1 MIQKH
6 LRGYIIRNKV
16 AKQKE
21 LKEYLDNKLD
31 FDDDENVGQGLKL
44 SDLSISPRT
53 NFKMQNLKRNH
64 KRLDVNTIS
73 ELEYNPAESKLDN
86 SQSILNDFFTKN
98 GGKNNK
104 REDTSNL
111 LYIENTCKNYEN
123 EDDRD
128 LNKNQMKMNLQGSPF
143 TRILPEDEI
152 SVISSRIE
160 TNRKG
165 AHNITLDLLNST
177 RKNKLKDESLRIVE
191 SIKKNRDNKVMIMNK
206 RHKPEFHCK
215 NPIIENEE
223 EYDVKN
229 TASYNFKKYM
239 EANENPNN
247 WRKSLTYLKKS
258 QSEKKM
264 KSIGKHKDSL
274 DVVMKTHTINAQKE
288 LLASKKDSK
297 KRPGSAG
304 LKLNK
309 PLDIAKMNASLK
321 LLKKKTGIKSQASS
335 SPGKASSQNN
345 VETGRGPFVMSKIC
359 EHNLDASKFK
369 RPNGKASLTKKK
381 EKSMNKTARE
391 SGSSSKLL
399 SSPKNTRDLPPESPS
414 SISRMRR
421 VFGSEKTIRQQLQRA
436 DSNSAISNH
445 HKTKSRIAPNDISEL
460 EDSVFER
467 SAFDDYIK
475 KKFQDMSIK
484 LPNFKSI
491 ETILIKKADDERKKL
506 DRMLK

>member
-6 LRGYIIRNKV
+6 LRGYLIRIKV
-16 AKQKE
+16 TKQKE

-31 FDDDENVGQGLKL
+31 FDDNEKVGQGLKL
-44 SDLSISPRT
+44 SDLSISPRS
-53 NFKMQNLKRNH
+53 NFKMQNFKRNH
-64 KRLDVNTIS
+64 KRIDVNTIS

-86 SQSILNDFFTKN
+86 SQSYLY
-98 GGKNNK
+98 NK
-104 REDTSNL
+104 
-111 LYIENTCKNYEN
+111 NTCKNYRN

-128 LNKNQMKMNLQGSPF
+128 LNKNQMKMDLQDSPL

-177 RKNKLKDESLRIVE
+177 RKNKLKDESVRIVE
-191 SIKKNRDNKVMIMNK
+191 SIKKNRDNKAVILNK

-229 TASYNFKKYM
+229 TASYNFKRYM

-264 KSIGKHKDSL
+264 KSIGKHKDSQDIEL
-274 DVVMKTHTINAQKE
+274 KTHKINAQKE
-288 LLASKKDSK
+288 LLGNKKDPK

-321 LLKKKTGIKSQASS
+321 LLKKKTAIKSQFSN
-335 SPGKASSQNN
+335 SPVKASSQDNF
-345 VETGRGPFVMSKIC
+345 ETGRGPFVKSKIC
-359 EHNLDASKFK
+359 DQNLDASKFK

-381 EKSMNKTARE
+381 EKSMNKSARE
-391 SGSSSKLL
+391 SGSASNLL

-421 VFGSEKTIRQQLQRA
+421 VFGSEKMIRQQLKRA
-436 DSNSAISNH
+436 DSSSAISNQL
-445 HKTKSRIAPNDISEL
+445 KTQSRIAPNDNSEL

-484 LPNFKSI
+484 VPDFRSI
-491 ETILIKKADDERKKL
+491 ESILIKKAEDERKKL